1 MRRKKCGQVFLVCIC
16 YLLLPGAA
24 VCFSQETGASTSAS
38 IDIIRQAKNLMRAG
52 EYEAAHDL
60 LYPIYEK
67 ERDNRV
73 AFMLGLCCVHFKE
86 YSDAISYFQRILKAE
101 PNNNRVRLE
110 LARAYLLAGGEE
122 QKALAKKEL
131 LAVKAANP
139 PPLVGQNIERFLDI
153 IEGRAPGVGR
163 HKWIAQITA
172 RLMYDSNANGG
183 PSSSSILLFGQYT
196 PNTDKEISDTADK
209 TSLYFGHVFSFTD
222 SYVWQSDISF
232 THTGYHGYHEYNA
245 DVLNVSSGPSFKSGK
260 FLFSLPV
267 LFEKYE
273 VGSDRYTTTYAA
285 APQFRYPLTDE
296 LNANLILRGM
306 KRDYTRGGDIG
317 RDADVWAAEY
327 YFLYSFG
334 RDNFVKAGGV
344 YGKEDADRDYY
355 DNYFSEAYAGVCVN
369 LPYDL
374 LFYAQQNVK
383 CLGYEACEPAFSE
396 LRKDTQYT
404 SHLNLK
410 KEFGK
415 SGWSISFAYTYTF
428 DDSNLDFYKYK
439 RHQGMFSVSKILG
452 TPAP

>member
-1 MRRKKCGQVFLVCIC
+1 MRRKKCWWVFLACAC
-16 YLLLPGAA
+16 YLLLPAAA
-24 VCFSQETGASTSAS
+24 VAFSQETRTS

-67 ERDNRV
+67 EKDNRV
-73 AFMLGLCCVHFKE
+73 AFMLGLCCVQFKE
-86 YSDAISYFQRILKAE
+86 YSEAIPYFQKILKDE

-110 LARAYLLAGGEE
+110 LARAYFLAGKKE
-122 QKALAKKEL
+122 LAKKEF
-131 LAVKAANP
+131 LAVKAVNP
-139 PPLVGQNIERFLDI
+139 PLLVGKNIERFLDI

-163 HKWIAQITA
+163 HKWIAQATA
-172 RLMYDSNANGG
+172 GLMYDSNANGG

-196 PNTDKEISDTADK
+196 PNTYKEISDTADK
-209 TSLYFGHVFSFTD
+209 ASLYFGHVFVFTG
-222 SYVWQSDISF
+222 SYTWQSDFSF
-232 THTGYHGYHEYNA
+232 THTGYHEYHEYNA

-260 FLFSLPV
+260 LLFSLPL
-267 LFEKYE
+267 LFERYD

-285 APQFRYPLTDE
+285 VPQFRYPLTDE
-296 LNANLILRGM
+296 LNANLIFRGM
-306 KRDYTRGGDIG
+306 KRDYKRGEDIG

-344 YGKEDADRDYY
+344 YGNEDADRDYY

-374 LFYAQQNVK
+374 LFYAQQNLK
-383 CLGYEACEPAFSE
+383 CLGYEECEPAFSE

-415 SGWSISFAYTYTF
+415 SGWSLSFAYTYTF
-428 DDSNLDFYKYK
+428 DDSNLDFYEYK

-452 TPAP
+452 SN